1 MSPFPFYMCL
11 RMLGIIVSRR
21 CQGATKRASPAEFFS
36 EAPCLKLLMDMGLVC
51 EPQKDARGSQMGPSG
66 LLHQVFGGAVLAE
79 DASTDRQLVL
89 EGLYLCA

>member
-1 MSPFPFYMCL
+1 
-11 RMLGIIVSRR
+11 
-21 CQGATKRASPAEFFS
+21 
-36 EAPCLKLLMDMGLVC
+36 MDMGLVC